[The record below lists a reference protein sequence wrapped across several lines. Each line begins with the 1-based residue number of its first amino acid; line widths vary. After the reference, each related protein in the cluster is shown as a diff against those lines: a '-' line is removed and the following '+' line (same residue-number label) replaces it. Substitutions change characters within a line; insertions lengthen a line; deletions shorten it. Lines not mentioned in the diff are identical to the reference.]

1 MAAVIDRSAVILRP
15 ATVADAERI
24 ASLLTD
30 EGYPAGA
37 SDIAERLTRFAD
49 DRGTV
54 VVADLDGEVLGFVAV
69 ARLPRFEHA
78 DWIARVVALVVE
90 AGVRERGL
98 GHLLMEA
105 AETWAAERDCAFVE
119 VTAGHHRPEARH
131 LYESL
136 GYDPT
141 ATAYYRRRL

>member
-1 MAAVIDRSAVILRP
+1 MAAVIDRASVTLRP
-15 ATVADAERI
+15 ATVGDAERI
-24 ASLLTD
+24 ASLLTE

-37 SDIAERLTRFAD
+37 SDIADRLGRFGD
-49 DRGTV
+49 GQGTV
-54 VVADLDGEVLGFVAV
+54 IVADLDGEVLGFVAV
-69 ARLPRFEHA
+69 ARLPRFEHG
-78 DWIARVVALVVE
+78 DWIARIVALVVE

-105 AETWAAERDCAFVE
+105 AEAWADERDCAFVE

-141 ATAYYRRRL
+141 ATAYFRKRI

>member
-1 MAAVIDRSAVILRP
+1 MAAVIDRAAVTLRP
-15 ATVADAERI
+15 ATAADAERI

-37 SDIAERLTRFAD
+37 SDILARLERFAA
-49 DRGTV
+49 DRGAV
-54 VVADLDGEVLGFVAV
+54 VVADVDGEVLGFVAV
-69 ARLPRFEHA
+69 ARLPRFEHG
-78 DWIARVVALVVE
+78 DWIARIVALVVE

-105 AETWAAERDCAFVE
+105 AETWAAEHDCAFVE
-119 VTAGHHRPEARH
+119 VTAGHHRPEARR

-141 ATAYYRRRL
+141 ATTYLRRRL

>member
-1 MAAVIDRSAVILRP
+1 MTAVIDRATVTLRP
-15 ATVADAERI
+15 ASSLDADRI
-24 ASLLTD
+24 AGLLTD

-37 SDIAERLTRFAD
+37 SDIAERLERFVA

-54 VVADLDGEVLGFVAV
+54 IVADLDGEVLGFIAV
-69 ARLPRFEHA
+69 ARLPRFEHG
-78 DWIARVVALVVE
+78 DWIARIVALVVE

-105 AETWAAERDCAFVE
+105 AETWAAERDCAFIE

-141 ATAYYRRRL
+141 ATAYLRKRL

>member
-1 MAAVIDRSAVILRP
+1 MAAVIDRATVTLRP
-15 ATVADAERI
+15 ATTDDAERI
-24 ASLLTD
+24 ASLLTE
-30 EGYPAGA
+30 EGYPAGT
-37 SDIAERLTRFAD
+37 SDILARLERFAG

-54 VVADLDGEVLGFVAV
+54 MVADLDGEPLGFVAV
-69 ARLPRFEHA
+69 ARLPRFEHG
-78 DWIARVVALVVE
+78 DWIARIVALVVE

-141 ATAYYRRRL
+141 ATVYFRKRL